1 MARWQVSPMMNHRAP
16 HKINVSAFQKTH
28 CFDMAA
34 LCKLVEFWF
43 CASSQGPFYS
53 ICSRCSTLYVLTV
66 SCKRV
71 CRWWHIGGIATLNT
85 CKRQCQ
91 KVRPRTVSAHT
102 VRLSVIAA
110 DHHTVFD
117 TVSLICSHGCIQKV
131 TKIHVKGTLVITA

>member
-1 MARWQVSPMMNHRAP
+1 MARWHLSPAMNHRKP

-34 LCKLVEFWF
+34 LCKLVELCF
-43 CASSQGPFYS
+43 CASSQSPFYS
-53 ICSRCSTLYVLTV
+53 IGSRCSTLYALTV
-66 SCKRV
+66 SHKRV
-71 CRWWHIGGIATLNT
+71 CQWWHIGGIATLNT